1 MVPNLAPQT
10 RVAFSSIF
18 WKTGSNSPGEA
29 LMTWR
34 TSDVAVCCSS
44 DSASSRERACTSSN
58 SRAFS
63 MAITAWFAKV
73 VARST
78 CLLLKG
84 CTLLREMS
92 SRPVTTPSRMR
103 GTPNMLRMPAA
114 RWNERKV
121 YSGSLSVSSMSTGAF
136 ARSTRAPS
144 EPRPGS

>member
-63 MAITAWFAKV
+63 MAITAWLEGYPIQFLFELRCKAVVRLGLKIARLVWTSDLSDIRFAKSDGRLYQRV
-73 VARST
+73 KH
-78 CLLLKG
+78 CLQI
-84 CTLLREMS
+84 
-92 SRPVTTPSRMR
+92 
-103 GTPNMLRMPAA
+103 
-114 RWNERKV
+114 ER
-121 YSGSLSVSSMSTGAF
+121 
-136 ARSTRAPS
+136 
-144 EPRPGS
+144 